1 MPERIHPGLMRNLGE
16 QLANAP
22 AGGSLGVG
30 ARSGWVVVRLTNGS
44 LAVGSFGGPLPTEE
58 DVTKAIEEFRGQQV
72 PYPQLGAI
80 GQG

>member
-1 MPERIHPGLMRNLGE
+1 MPERIHPHLMRNLGE
-16 QLANAP
+16 QMANAP

-58 DVTKAIEEFRGQQV
+58 DVAS
-72 PYPQLGAI
+72 LGACRCRI
-80 GQG
+80 RSWVPLV